1 MPKSKKK
8 NIKVRDLNPKKDAKG
23 GSVQSTSKL
32 QSSSMTGSSMQG
44 AAATG
49 SSMTGTGKVN

>member
-23 GSVQSTSKL
+23 GSAIQRTAP
-32 QSSSMTGSSMQG
+32 TGSVTGAPVQG
-44 AAATG
+44 AAPTG
-49 SSMTGTGKVN
+49 SSMTGTGKNLN